1 MLILIA
7 DDDRLARYALKSL
20 LRDLDNQNFIIAEA
34 TNGKTLVEQCSRLQP
49 DIAFVDIDMPHLD
62 GLSAIASCKEI
73 SPYTQFVVASGY
85 TEFCYA
91 QKSISLQVADY
102 IVKPVERAQLEA
114 LLEKL
119 SRQLS
124 QTRSRLNMNFQF
136 NVTQRLQLW
145 DEIGYTAMEDPCAEM
160 NGIYHAFSFLL
171 DTSPTSEAYAQAYL
185 ELTQS
190 LNQIGRRCEKERI
203 PWFLWSSKGDG
214 LHLILFGERELPAAF
229 RKSLEQLCVT
239 APDRSICCFY
249 CCATDLWG
257 LYQKM
262 EENAQLSYYRFALPA
277 ERIIRTE
284 QYTFGEKEQA
294 LLKAAVELIAA
305 FQDAN
310 ETQYEHALTAFCSGS
325 WKGVSGPRMAQLLS
339 ICLNGSF
346 LWSDPRHL
354 YDALKKHKS
363 CLYMNPGL
371 MRSDKI
377 TYVLDYVK
385 KYYMQ
390 DISAAQIAEKL
401 NMTPN
406 YFSRFFHEGTG
417 QTFSAYLSLLR
428 VNQAKRILS
437 TRLDIPVKD
446 IALMVGYFSSRHF
459 SKVFKNITG
468 CSPSE
473 FREQNSH
480 TV

>member
-20 LRDLDNQNFIIAEA
+20 LRDMDDQNLMIVEA
-34 TNGKTLVEQCSRLQP
+34 TNGRTLVEQCSRMQP
-49 DIAFVDIDMPHLD
+49 DIAFVDIDMPQLD
-62 GLSAIASCKEI
+62 GLSAIASCKEL

-91 QKSISLQVADY
+91 QKSIALQVVDY
-102 IVKPVERAQLEA
+102 IVKPVEREQLEA
-114 LLEKL
+114 LFQKL
-119 SRQLS
+119 TRHIN

-136 NVTQRLQLW
+136 NALQRLQLW
-145 DEIGYTAMEDPCAEM
+145 DEIGYTPMDDPCAEM
-160 NGIYHAFSFLL
+160 SGAYHAFSFLL
-171 DTSPTSEAYAQAYL
+171 DTRPGSSAYAQAYL
-185 ELTQS
+185 ELTQE
-190 LNQIGRRCEKERI
+190 LNRIGHQCEKQRM
-203 PWFLWSSKGDG
+203 PWILWTARGDG
-214 LHLILFGERELPAAF
+214 LNLIVFCEPELPAALK
-229 RKSLEQLCVT
+229 KSIEQLCGTSV
-239 APDRSICCFY
+239 DRSVCCFY
-249 CCATDLWG
+249 CCDTDLWG

-262 EENAQLSYYRFALPA
+262 GDNARFACARFALPV
-277 ERIIRTE
+277 E
-284 QYTFGEKEQA
+284 QLVLPEQHSFGENERA
-294 LLKAAVELIAA
+294 LLEAAVELSSA
-305 FQDAN
+305 FQEAN
-310 ETQYEHALTAFCSGS
+310 ETQYEHALNAFRSGS
-325 WKGVSGPRMAQLLS
+325 WEGVSGPRMAQLLS
-339 ICLNGSF
+339 ICLNSRF
-346 LWSDPRHL
+346 AWSDPRHL
-354 YDALKKHKS
+354 YEELKKHKS
-363 CLYMNPGL
+363 SLYVNPSL
-371 MRSDKI
+371 VRSDKI
-377 TYVLDYVK
+377 TCAVDYMK

-406 YFSRFFHEGTG
+406 YFSRLFHEGTG
-417 QTFSAYLSLLR
+417 QTFSAYLSMLR

-480 TV
+480 LI